1 MHLSSISRLFLA
13 LLASSALA
21 CSCGDDPT
29 TAQPGAGGVGAAGAA
44 ASSSATSSSAAAG
57 GGAGGV
63 GGSGGVII
71 PQPCPGWDGWETWD
85 DFAASGTFCVPAS
98 AAALPE
104 PIEWEPCDPIVGMP
118 SGCRR
123 MKITW
128 EAQFSAIGG
137 ANSGWVDAAGDVFFM
152 FKRNATAAP
161 APWRDLVVAEADGPV
176 HFAILDTAASINP
189 TWTLTGAT
197 EGAGVRQGRF
207 AFTIRRLDINENF
220 PEAVVGGALG
230 ELHPKPLHVWDPSN
244 GHAVGVSSGLW
255 ATRDPGE
262 LRFAA
267 WGEPLGPPITGNGQ
281 LVKLFPFGDFAVW
294 NQSPYPD
301 SELWAYKPGI
311 GSYPLVAFGGD
322 PLKNA
327 DGFGTDGTHMVW
339 VESQVNSP
347 YVVTPFEVG
356 PRDVMVSPYAET
368 AAALAPVRIR
378 SFPSI
383 YPLIT
388 PFAVGCGYAAHG
400 GIDMGQ
406 GWLFRLSDGYSWQLP
421 TAGCTPPNISDDVC
435 FMNPLAVT
443 CDEVFVYTAG
453 KITTISRLEIAQL
466 GPPTPPD

>member
-1 MHLSSISRLFLA
+1 
-13 LLASSALA
+13 
-21 CSCGDDPT
+21 
-29 TAQPGAGGVGAAGAA
+29 
-44 ASSSATSSSAAAG
+44 
-57 GGAGGV
+57 
-63 GGSGGVII
+63 
-71 PQPCPGWDGWETWD
+71 
-85 DFAASGTFCVPAS
+85 
-98 AAALPE
+98 
-104 PIEWEPCDPIVGMP
+104 
-118 SGCRR
+118 
-123 MKITW
+123 
-128 EAQFSAIGG
+128 
-137 ANSGWVDAAGDVFFM
+137 
-152 FKRNATAAP
+152 
-161 APWRDLVVAEADGPV
+161 
-176 HFAILDTAASINP
+176 
-189 TWTLTGAT
+189 
-197 EGAGVRQGRF
+197 
-207 AFTIRRLDINENF
+207 
-220 PEAVVGGALG
+220 
-230 ELHPKPLHVWDPSN
+230 
-244 GHAVGVSSGLW
+244 
-255 ATRDPGE
+255 
-262 LRFAA
+262 
-267 WGEPLGPPITGNGQ
+267 
-281 LVKLFPFGDFAVW
+281 
-294 NQSPYPD
+294 
-301 SELWAYKPGI
+301 LWAYKPGV

-435 FMNPLAVT
+435 FMRPLAVT